1 MAADDIEE
9 KNRATAVQVMD
20 LFLPDDSGL
29 DEAEVEALEVENE
42 PKIRALFAKLDPVE
56 AACVAL
62 HVCAELDPEEIA
74 DFLSVLEG
82 AAED

>member
-9 KNRATAVQVMD
+9 KNRATAVLVMD
-20 LFLPDDSGL
+20 LFLPDDDGL
-29 DEAEVEALEVENE
+29 DDAEVEALELENE
-42 PKIRALFAKLDPVE
+42 PKVRALFAKLNPVE

-74 DFLSVLEG
+74 DFLAVLEET
-82 AAED
+82 ASE